1 MENNGLS
8 SNENKVLAKIG
19 ECIKVDVPSLA
30 EKTGLSRPTARNIV
44 KKLVSEG
51 FVLPHAVYMP
61 QKVGLNI
68 MTVYEV
74 TYPAFY
80 QGAELEKHIR
90 GVLDQSK
97 NTVFVMRINPSQ
109 AVIIAFYKNLEQKDA
124 AFASTMGFIKQ
135 KYGETFQV
143 GIKELWTRPSK
154 DFFYDTNLSKLLT
167 ADRSKD

>member
-1 MENNGLS
+1 MESNNLS
-8 SNENKVLAKIG
+8 SNEKKVLDKIG
-19 ECIKVDVPSLA
+19 DCVKVDIPLLA
-30 EKTGLSRPTARNIV
+30 EKTGLSKPTTRNLV
-44 KKLVSEG
+44 KKLVSGG
-51 FVLPHAVYMP
+51 FVIPHAVYMP

-109 AVIIAFYKNLEQKDA
+109 AVIVAFYRSLEQKDE
-124 AFASTMGFIKQ
+124 AFASTMSFIKT
-135 KYGETFQV
+135 KYGENFQV
-143 GIKELWTRPSK
+143 GIKELWTRPAK
-154 DFFYDTNLSKLLT
+154 DFFYDINLSKLL
-167 ADRSKD
+167 SSV